1 MLDHRRVIAPS
12 DPRAALREAVGEH
25 GVAPPADSE
34 PGIEYETVF
43 PQLPHVQQQVAGR
56 GSSDNRAGGP
66 APPFEYA
73 ARGDPGIDRPGEYV
87 LHRTRHGGVAP
98 CLPGADQCPQPPVG
112 GKLVVVDEHQRIGI
126 AGLRHRSV
134 SRRRDAGQRFMNV
147 PHSAIGEPTDRG
159 TRSPVRVV
167 VHDDYGGRW
176 LDAHRLGTQRV
187 DGCSQRARTA
197 IGRHGNDHD
206 RAIRNIDTH
215 LAPPP
220 SPNDHDRAYREFLHN
235 SNGRSPIVRRKYGGG
250 NTFHCCVNRIGSAT
264 ELRLDTS
271 TCLHH
276 ISIRCARRRRWERHA
291 QH

>member
-43 PQLPHVQQQVAGR
+43 SQLPHVQQQVAGR

-73 ARGDPGIDRPGEYV
+73 ARGDPGIDRPAEHV
-87 LHRTRHGGVAP
+87 FHRTRHGGVAP

-126 AGLRHRSV
+126 AGLRHRSIA
-134 SRRRDAGQRFMNV
+134 RRRDAGERFMNV
-147 PHSAIGEPTDRG
+147 PHSTIGEPTDGG

-167 VHDDYGGRW
+167 VHDDDLGCRI
-176 LDAHRLGTQRV
+176 DAHRLIAERL
-187 DGCSQRARTA
+187 DGGKQWSRAA
-197 IGRHGNDHD
+197 IGGHRNDHG
-206 RAIRNIDTH
+206 RTIRDIDIH
-215 LAPPP
+215 LALPP
-220 SPNDHDRAYREFLHN
+220 SPNDHDRAHREYLHN

-250 NTFHCCVNRIGSAT
+250 NTFRCCVNRIRSAA
-264 ELRLDTS
+264 ELRLNT
-271 TCLHH
+271 TPRLHH
-276 ISIRCARRRRWERHA
+276 ISIRCTRRSRWERHA